1 MSKFKALGSWVAVK
15 TGGLKQEE
23 KTTDEG
29 IIYKESQ
36 LDNGIVVWSTVYSVG
51 PDVTLGIKVGDSIL
65 WKLGTNNGAHYKDSK
80 IILDLVPANEIL
92 AVDDAT

>member
-15 TGGLKQEE
+15 TGGLKKEE

-51 PDVTLGIKVGDSIL
+51 PDVTLGIKVG
-65 WKLGTNNGAHYKDSK
+65 TNNGAHYKDSK

>member
-1 MSKFKALGSWVAVK
+1 MSKFKALGSWVAVE
-15 TGGLKQEE
+15 TGGLKKEE

-51 PDVTLGIKVGDSIL
+51 PDVIRIL
-65 WKLGTNNGAHYKDSK
+65 RSF
-80 IILDLVPANEIL
+80 
-92 AVDDAT
+92 